1 MRRIDDG
8 GGGDVQFVGRQLV
21 AGMMVVVQL
30 TLLTSL
36 DGDG

>member
-1 MRRIDDG
+1 MA
-8 GGGDVQFVGRQLV
+8 VAVVMYSKSFQLV